1 MISGTLKKFMD
12 QIGYEA
18 DDITHIRTALTHSS
32 YADITKDCIK
42 KNEKYEFLGDAVL
55 GFVST
60 DHIFRKYT
68 ELSEGELTRLRAA
81 IVCEQNLCACARKI
95 GLGRHIFLGR
105 GEELSGGRDKP
116 SILSD
121 TMEALIGGIYLDKG
135 IASAADF
142 ILRYI
147 IDPFLVSG
155 NIFDKKDFKSL
166 LQEAVQQKG
175 DSVISYEITGSNGPD
190 HDKTFFVDLFIDGA
204 LSGSG
209 TGRSKKEAEQAAA
222 EAAYTK
228 KKEII

>member
-1 MISGTLKKFMD
+1 MISNTLKKFMD
-12 QIGYEA
+12 LIEYEA
-18 DDITHIRTALTHSS
+18 DDIIHIRTALTHSS
-32 YADITKDCIK
+32 YANITKDGIR
-42 KNEKYEFLGDAVL
+42 KNEKHEFLGDAVL
-55 GFVST
+55 EFVTT

-68 ELSEGELTRLRAA
+68 KLSEGELTRLRSA
-81 IVCEQNLCACARKI
+81 IVCEQNLCVCARKI
-95 GLGRHIFLGR
+95 DLGRHIFLGR

-135 IASAADF
+135 IACATDF

-147 IDPFLVSG
+147 IDPFFLSG

-166 LQEAVQQKG
+166 LQEAVQQKS
-175 DSVISYEITGSNGPD
+175 DSVINYEITGSIGPD

-204 LSGSG
+204 LTGSG

-222 EAAYTK
+222 EDAFSK
-228 KKEII
+228 KKEIL